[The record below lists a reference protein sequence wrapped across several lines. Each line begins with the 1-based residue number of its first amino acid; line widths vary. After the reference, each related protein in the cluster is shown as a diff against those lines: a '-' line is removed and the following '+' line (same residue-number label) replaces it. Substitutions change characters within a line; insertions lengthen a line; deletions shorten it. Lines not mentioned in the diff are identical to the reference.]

1 MSYYDKPKSD
11 SIIYNDDNY
20 ISPGESTG
28 NSDNID
34 LSAYLRKT
42 GDIMVGPLSVPSVS
56 IYSSGNLE
64 FQTTTGNKILT
75 KDHVID
81 IENNKY
87 KLTNIS
93 YTPNDTIIKKNLNVS
108 KIVFPNLTEQVQAF
122 TDSNVNALTNN
133 TYKLTQINYDNGLM
147 STNFNNNVS
156 INNLVCN
163 NFNTSHLIGTVTNIQ
178 NQIDL
183 KQNIINNSSKL
194 DSLLIGTGVIS
205 NTIFNYLS
213 NVTSDIQSQFNLKQS
228 VINTS
233 SRLDS
238 LLIGTGV
245 ISNTVFN
252 YLTGLTSNI
261 QTQLTSKQATI
272 TSTNKISA
280 QLIGNGNI
288 TNSILNYLSN
298 VTSDIQTQLNA
309 TNGKI
314 STITVYDNITS
325 VSGVLENYNF
335 WTQAITFIDSTL
347 QSTAFNDYYKLAID
361 NYILNNTTNNLLYSN
376 NSSFTGLE
384 TNAATFNVSSTFT
397 KHIDPSTS
405 TKIIKNSFYS
415 VSGVLLV
422 PNLKFAQSLTF
433 NIRLKSNGALISE
446 SINTNSRSYFEYNG
460 TNNSEFRT
468 VSLPYSEFIFKADNN
483 YTNITVE
490 YYIIH
495 NVDNINAEIVQF
507 HTSMNLK
514 RLY

>member
-42 GDIMVGPLSVPSVS
+42 GDIMVGPLSVPNVS
-56 IYSSGNLE
+56 IYSGGNLE

-75 KDHVID
+75 IDHVID
-81 IENNKY
+81 IENNKK
-87 KLTNIS
+87 KLHNIS
-93 YTPNDTIIKKNLNVS
+93 INTVTDTTTIDNDLNVD
-108 KIVFPNLTEQVQAF
+108 KIIFPDLTEQVEAF
-122 TDSNVNALTNN
+122 TTDKVTTVANN
-133 TYKLTQINYDNGLM
+133 KFKLTQMSYDNGLLKTTFLN
-147 STNFNNNVS
+147 STL
-156 INNLVCN
+156 INNLTCN
-163 NFNTSHLIGTVTNIQ
+163 NFNTSYLTGLDSSVQGQLNV
-178 NQIDL
+178 
-183 KQNIINNSSKL
+183 KQNIINNSSK
-194 DSLLIGTGVIS
+194 
-205 NTIFNYLS
+205 
-213 NVTSDIQSQFNLKQS
+213 
-228 VINTS
+228 
-233 SRLDS
+233 LDS

-298 VTSDIQTQLNA
+298 VTSDIQTQLNTA
-309 TNGKI
+309 NGKI

-335 WTQAITFIDSTL
+335 WTQAITFIDSTV
-347 QSTAFNDYYKLAID
+347 QSTAFNDYYKRAID

-384 TNAATFNVSSTFT
+384 TNAATFNVSSTFI
-397 KHIDPSTS
+397 KHIDPSTN

-422 PNLKFAQSLTF
+422 TNLKFAQSLTF
-433 NIRLKSNGALISE
+433 DIRLKSNGALISE

-460 TNNSEFRT
+460 TNNSEFKT
-468 VSLPYSEFIFKADNN
+468 VSLPYSEFIFKAANN

-495 NVDNINAEIVQF
+495 NVDSINAEIVQF